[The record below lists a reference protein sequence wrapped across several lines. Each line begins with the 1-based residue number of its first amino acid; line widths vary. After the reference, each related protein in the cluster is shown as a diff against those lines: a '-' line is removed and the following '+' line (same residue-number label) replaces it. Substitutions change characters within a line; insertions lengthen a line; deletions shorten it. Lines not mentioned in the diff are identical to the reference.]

1 MPTLTMTKGLPA
13 SGKTTYAKKQSA
25 KRVNKDDLRK
35 MIDDGRWSKEN
46 EKFILLIRDV
56 IIAATLAAGRD
67 IIVDDTNLAPKHE
80 SDLHNYCIENGYDF
94 EIKDFT
100 DVPLSTCLKRDSER
114 ANSVGEKVIKTMY
127 NTFLKPNKHVAQYQ
141 PVPVSED
148 LPWCIVVDI
157 DGTLAHMT
165 DRSPYDYTKV
175 STDVVDPIVAGIV
188 RKYAQRDPNTD
199 FPDNYIIIVSGRMGP
214 ICEAET
220 RQWLQDN
227 HIPYDELYMR
237 QVDQIP
243 DTDVKKEIYDKYI
256 KPRYNV
262 RFVLDDRDRVVKMW
276 RELGLKVLQVGEGD
290 F

>member
-1 MPTLTMTKGLPA
+1 MKVLTKVVVGSRLHGL
-13 SGKTTYAKKQSA
+13 
-25 KRVNKDDLRK
+25 
-35 MIDDGRWSKEN
+35 EN
-46 EKFILLIRDV
+46 E
-56 IIAATLAAGRD
+56 
-67 IIVDDTNLAPKHE
+67 
-80 SDLHNYCIENGYDF
+80 
-94 EIKDFT
+94 
-100 DVPLSTCLKRDSER
+100 DSER

-127 NTFLKPNKHVAQYQ
+127 NSFIKPNKHVAQYTDIKTESEKLCQ
-141 PVPVSED
+141 EMLETVISTLPELSKQSGRLKEKILPVVSSAVQRLENSLYTTQSTKEQRSKTSSSHVTDVKTYPKTSISHNPD
-148 LPWCIVVDI
+148 LPTCIIVDI